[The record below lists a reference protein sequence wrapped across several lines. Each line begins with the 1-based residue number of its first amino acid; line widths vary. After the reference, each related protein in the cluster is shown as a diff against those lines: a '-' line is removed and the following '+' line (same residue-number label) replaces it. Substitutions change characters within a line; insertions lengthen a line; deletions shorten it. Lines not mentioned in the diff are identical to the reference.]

1 MAQLIPTISTDEIK
15 NYGERLFAEC
25 LLKQA
30 PARVQVF
37 HSINWLA
44 ENREGTVREGESD
57 FVILDPERG
66 ILFVEVKGGTIRCC
80 PDSFEWV
87 RVLDNGVQ
95 EKIKSPFVQA
105 RASMHTLTNKMKTH
119 PLFRSGIP
127 FTYGYAAA
135 FPGCR
140 CDGTLPADIRP
151 ELIFDANRCQ
161 SIQASL
167 KEAFDLNEHP
177 GHERMNASHVRAV
190 HEVLYPNF
198 GVTPVLWR
206 QVEDQEAK
214 LRRLT
219 AEQAKTLKLLKNQ
232 SKALIRGVAG
242 SGKTILA
249 VAKAQE
255 IARDGVKTLFVCY
268 NKQLKHWLD
277 ASAEKIDDNLA
288 FCTFHELA
296 FAFAKKAGIPLYQRK
311 DEDDEAFWNN
321 RVPDVMMQAASVLG
335 EAEKYDAIIVDE
347 GQDFHD
353 LWWLCIDGVFKDPA
367 NKQCFYIFY
376 DPLQNIYVTD
386 PSLPSDMGK
395 PFELDENCRNTV
407 RIAQHCEAFVNST
420 ITVRDDAPVGEEP
433 EVIQAQTVEQAFRLA
448 EKKVRELCFDNHGG
462 LERRQVAVLA
472 DGATKARWPRR
483 IAGFDTTEY
492 LPTWKAN
499 KAILLDSWA
508 RFKGLEADAIILIDT
523 DKTDT
528 PKSRAN
534 RYVSRSRAKHLLT
547 IIEVENV

>member
-15 NYGERLFAEC
+15 NYGERLFAES
-25 LLKQA
+25 LLKQV

-44 ENREGTVREGESD
+44 DNREGTVREGESD
-57 FVILDPERG
+57 FVILDPDRG
-66 ILFVEVKGGTIRCC
+66 ILFVEVKGGTIRCR

-151 ELIFDANRCQ
+151 ELIFDADRCQ
-161 SIQASL
+161 SLQASL
-167 KEAFDLNEHP
+167 KEAFDLNEHV
-177 GHERMNASHVRAV
+177 GHERMNASHVKAV

-206 QVEDQEAK
+206 QVQDQEAK

-219 AEQAKTLKLLKNQ
+219 EEQAIILKLLKYQ
-232 SKALIRGVAG
+232 SKAVIQGVAG

-249 VAKAQE
+249 LAKAQE
-255 IARDGVKTLFVCY
+255 MARDGAKTLFVCY
-268 NKQLKHWLD
+268 NKQLKQWLD
-277 ASAEKIDDNLA
+277 TTAEKINDNLV
-288 FCTFHELA
+288 FSTFHELA
-296 FAFAKKAGIPLYQRK
+296 FSFAKKAGIRLHQLK
-311 DEDDEAFWNN
+311 DEEDEAFWNN
-321 RVPDVMMQAASVLG
+321 RVPDVMMQAASMLG
-335 EAEKYDAIIVDE
+335 EEDKYDAIIVDE

-353 LWWLCIDGVFKDPA
+353 LWWLCIDGVFSDPA
-367 NKQCFYIFY
+367 NKKCYYIFY
-376 DPLQNIYVTD
+376 DPLQNIYVSAPT
-386 PSLPSDMGK
+386 LPSEMGA
-395 PFELDENCRNTV
+395 PFELHANCRNTV
-407 RIAQHCEAFVNST
+407 KIAQHCEAFVNRP
-420 ITVRDDAPVGEEP
+420 ITVKGNAPVGEDP
-433 EVIQAQTVEQAFRLA
+433 EVLQAQTVEQAFRLA
-448 EKKVRELCFDNHGG
+448 EKKVRELCFDNQGG
-462 LERRQVAVLA
+462 LERRQIAVLA
-472 DGATKARWPRR
+472 DGSTKSRWPRK
-483 IAGFDTTEY
+483 IAGFDTTEF
-492 LPTWKAN
+492 LPTWTNN
-499 KAILLDSWA
+499 KAILMETWA

-528 PKSRAN
+528 PKTRAN

-547 IIEVENV
+547 IIEVENA